1 MKKQIRLLTV
11 LFIALFMLSCVP
23 AIFADIEDRADPSY
37 YVYDDANLLSG
48 GQWEKLN
55 QRAKEISDKYE
66 CSLYIVTVDDFTDYT
81 NDGDPLSAAENIYTG
96 MDFGYGNGRDGQLL
110 LLSMDDRDYAMIAYG
125 DFANYAFTD
134 YGKDLIIDEF
144 LDDFR
149 NDDWYGGFEDYLEES
164 ARLLDAAKAGTPV
177 DIWIPDDPTVDPYP
191 VEPYKPTLSD
201 YIHRFLMFLFPGSLG
216 SLVTCSILRSKSKTV
231 RTATNANRYVDR
243 GLSLYA
249 SNEHFLH
256 RSTSRRVIQRDTGH
270 SGGGGGGGHFGGTTV
285 SSSGFS
291 GKSGKF

>member
-1 MKKQIRLLTV
+1 MRRKIRLLTFLLITV
-11 LFIALFMLSCVP
+11 FTLSCVP
-23 AIFADIEDRADPSY
+23 GIFADVEDRADPSY
-37 YVYDDANLLSG
+37 FVYDDANLLTES
-48 GQWEKLN
+48 QWDHLN

-81 NDGDPLSAAENIYTG
+81 NDEKPETAAENIYTG
-96 MDFGYGNGRDGQLL
+96 MDFGYGSGRDGQLL
-110 LLSMDDRDYAMIAYG
+110 MLSMDDRDFALIAYG

-144 LDDFR
+144 KDDFHY
-149 NDDWYGGFEDYLEES
+149 DDWYGGFEDYLEES
-164 ARLLDAAKAGTPV
+164 ARLLDAAKSGTPV
-177 DIWIPDDPTVDPYP
+177 DIWIPDDPSVDPYP
-191 VEPYKPTLSD
+191 VEPYKPTLAD
-201 YIHRFLMFLFPGSLG
+201 YVQRFLMFLFPGSIG